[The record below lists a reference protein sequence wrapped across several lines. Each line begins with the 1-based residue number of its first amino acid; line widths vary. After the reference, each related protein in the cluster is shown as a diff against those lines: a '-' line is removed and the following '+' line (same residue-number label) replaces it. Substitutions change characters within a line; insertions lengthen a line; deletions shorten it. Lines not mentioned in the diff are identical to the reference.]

1 MVGAYNVAWSQL
13 AGQAVKVAISVRNG
27 VTLNTDPPQPASIE
41 ANDNPYEPVYRLR
54 QGDTSV
60 GHAINPG
67 SLFSGQLKV
76 ALKGDDHK
84 PIVNAY
90 TNEANSLTNIYG
102 YNVNY
107 DATIVFVHKKKS
119 THY

>member
-1 MVGAYNVAWSQL
+1 M
-13 AGQAVKVAISVRNG
+13 RNG
-27 VTLNTDPPQPASIE
+27 VTLNTDPTLPASIE
-41 ANDNPYEPVYRLR
+41 ANDNPYEPVYRLK

-84 PIVNAY
+84 LVTDPY
-90 TNEANSLTNIYG
+90 YNEPDTLTNIYG
-102 YNVNY
+102 YDVDY
-107 DATIVFVHKKKS
+107 EATVVFVHKKKS
-119 THY
+119 MHY

>member
-1 MVGAYNVAWSQL
+1 MLVGQL
-13 AGQAVKVAISVRNG
+13 SHLTQQV
-27 VTLNTDPPQPASIE
+27 QPEQGRLHIE
-41 ANDNPYEPVYRLR
+41 ANDNPYEPVYRLK

-84 PIVNAY
+84 LVTDPY
-90 TNEANSLTNIYG
+90 YNEPDTLTNIYG
-102 YNVNY
+102 YDVDY
-107 DATIVFVHKKKS
+107 DATVVFVHKKKS
-119 THY
+119 MHY